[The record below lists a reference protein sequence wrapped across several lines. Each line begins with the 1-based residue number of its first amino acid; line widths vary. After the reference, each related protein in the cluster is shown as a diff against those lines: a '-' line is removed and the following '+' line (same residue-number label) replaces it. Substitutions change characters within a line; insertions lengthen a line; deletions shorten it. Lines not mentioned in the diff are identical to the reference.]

1 VVINTPRGAI
11 TAELYYEKAPLTVTS
26 FVGLAEGA
34 IKSSQPEG
42 APYFDGLTF
51 HRVVPEFVI
60 QGGDP
65 QGTGGGGPGYKFP
78 DEFHPDLHM
87 RQPGALA
94 MANAGPN
101 DNGSQFFITITEQNR
116 LNYMHAV
123 FGQVVSGME
132 VVRAIEQGD
141 VMEKVKILR
150 IGDKAQ
156 AFKADQESFDRLL
169 AEFKPIPPPT
179 GPPIHLINQAGLP
192 LSGQAIRWLNQKLY
206 QYEGATG
213 KRIYLRLF
221 PRFSPE
227 SEGEKVLSVT
237 KSMAADLDAGH
248 EHGVLVSYFVE
259 ENIWDIRIGESLLP
273 YFLYNDLQ
281 NIDSF
286 IESGDLNH
294 HKISLLR
301 QSKKYSFLENYQKAI
316 DIIVIDLIE
325 LLDKPLAQESSD
337 SDNPGWGNRPTPNH
351 SHGLGIGSFFKRRV
365 DNWPN
370 NHLF

>member
-1 VVINTPRGAI
+1 MTRNLLLILLCFFLIGIVIGQSDTPDETSLADGLYVVFHTPRGAI

-34 IKSSQPEG
+34 IKSVQPEG

-51 HRVVPEFVI
+51 HRVVPDFVI

-116 LNYMHAV
+116 LNYMHTV

-141 VMEKVKILR
+141 VMGKVEILR
-150 IGDKAQ
+150 IGEKAQ

-169 AEFKPIPPPT
+169 AEAKLIPPPT
-179 GPPIHLINQAGLP
+179 GDPVHIINEAGLS
-192 LSGQAIRWLNQKLY
+192 LSGQALRWLNQKLY

-227 SEGEKVLSVT
+227 NEGDNILSFT
-237 KSMAADLDAGH
+237 KNLAVDLDAGH
-248 EHGVLVSYFVE
+248 ERGVLISYFVE
-259 ENIWDIRIGESLLP
+259 ENKWDIRIGESLLP
-273 YFLYNDLQ
+273 YFLYHDGQ

-286 IESGDLNH
+286 IESGDLH
-294 HKISLLR
+294 HRKISFLR
-301 QSKKYSFLENYQKAI
+301 QSKKHSFLENYQQAI
-316 DIIVIDLIE
+316 DTIVIDMIE
-325 LLDKPLAQESSD
+325 LLDKPLA
-337 SDNPGWGNRPTPNH
+337 P
-351 SHGLGIGSFFKRRV
+351 
-365 DNWPN
+365 
-370 NHLF
+370 